1 MWSQPAARDDRMVV
15 SEIGEQWSPKQP
27 PPITAAIAAYTTVP
41 ISPPVRLNAR
51 GKQIGSMIAYVPQ
64 DEPVRKE
71 ISAQRMKVMVRSQN
85 GVIHDSVILIRY
97 AGAPSHLVMELM
109 QYAIAR
115 IRIAAI
121 TALIPRT
128 AVSIISFTLAFFV
141 IHITT
146 N

>member
-1 MWSQPAARDDRMVV
+1 
-15 SEIGEQWSPKQP
+15 
-27 PPITAAIAAYTTVP
+27 
-41 ISPPVRLNAR
+41 
-51 GKQIGSMIAYVPQ
+51 MIAYVPQ

-71 ISAQRMKVMVRSQN
+71 ISAQRMNVMVRSQN
-85 GVIHDSVILIRY
+85 GVIHASVTLIRY
-97 AGAPSHLVMELM
+97 AGAPSPFVMELM

-128 AVSIISFTLAFFV
+128 AVSIISFTLAFLV